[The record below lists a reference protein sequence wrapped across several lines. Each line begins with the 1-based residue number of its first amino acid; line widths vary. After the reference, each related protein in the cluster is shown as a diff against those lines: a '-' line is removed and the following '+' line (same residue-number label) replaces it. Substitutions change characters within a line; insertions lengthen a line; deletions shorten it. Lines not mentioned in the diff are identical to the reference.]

1 MFLFRS
7 ATQRQIDTA
16 LTVLRVVLGITFI
29 MHGGQKLFVYGFDG
43 VAGAFAQMGI
53 PAAGLLGP
61 FVALVEFFGGIAI
74 VLGLLT
80 RLAALGVGSTMVV
93 AILTVHLKA
102 GFFNPGGV
110 EFPLSLL
117 AAAIALAITGAGAFS
132 LDALLARRFA
142 GSSRAEQYAAKA
154 AAAHTRRVA

>member
-1 MFLFRS
+1 MTMLLFDSPSR
-7 ATQRQIDTA
+7 RQIDTA
-16 LTVLRVVLGITFI
+16 LAILRVVLGVTFI
-29 MHGGQKLFVYGFDG
+29 LHGGQKLFVYGFAG
-43 VAGAFAQMGI
+43 VSGAFAQMGI
-53 PAAGLLGP
+53 PMPGLLGP

-80 RLAALGVGSTMVV
+80 RLAALGLAADMIV

-117 AAAIALAITGAGAFS
+117 AAA
-132 LDALLARRFA
+132 
-142 GSSRAEQYAAKA
+142 
-154 AAAHTRRVA
+154 

>member
-1 MFLFRS
+1 MSLFR
-7 ATQRQIDTA
+7 TA
-16 LTVLRVVLGITFI
+16 SPRHVSVGLTILRLALGATFI
-29 MHGGQKLFVYGFDG
+29 VHGAQKLFVYGFAG
-43 VAGAFAQMGI
+43 VSGGFAQMGI
-53 PAAGLLGP
+53 PMPGLLGP

-80 RLAALGVGSTMVV
+80 RLAALGLAATMIV

-117 AAAIALAITGAGAFS
+117 AAAATLAVTGAGAFS
-132 LDALLARRFA
+132 LDEILNRR
-142 GSSRAEQYAAKA
+142 SAETTVIGVEATPSVRRKA
-154 AAAHTRRVA
+154 A

>member
-7 ATQRQIDTA
+7 PTQRQIDAA
-16 LTVLRVVLGITFI
+16 LTVLRVILGITFI

-53 PAAGLLGP
+53 PAAGLMGP

-80 RLAALGVGSTMVV
+80 RLAALGLGATMVV

-117 AAAIALAITGAGAFS
+117 GAAIALGITGAGSFS
-132 LDALLARRFA
+132 LDALLARRS
-142 GSSRAEQYAAKA
+142 GDRIAEHHAKA
-154 AAAHTRRVA
+154 AAAHARRAA

>member
-1 MFLFRS
+1 MSLFKSPSPRAVS
-7 ATQRQIDTA
+7 ASLA
-16 LTVLRVVLGITFI
+16 LLRLVLGATFI

-43 VAGAFAQMGI
+43 VAGAFGQMGI
-53 PAAGLLGP
+53 PMPGILGP

-80 RLAALGVGSTMVV
+80 RLAALGLAVNMVV

-117 AAAIALAITGAGAFS
+117 AASVALVVSGAGSLS
-132 LDALLARRFA
+132 LDALLERKTMAESTSAAPKVPARR
-142 GSSRAEQYAAKA
+142 KA
-154 AAAHTRRVA
+154 A